1 MKTTDRHQLP
11 PTPIRIPSN
20 LKGWLKDEAAANQRS
35 LNGEVIHR
43 LEQSRTQQLSNQPQ
57 KGNQQ

>member
-1 MKTTDRHQLP
+1 MGKTSSQQA
-11 PTPIRIPSN
+11 PTPIRIPSG

>member
-1 MKTTDRHQLP
+1 MGKTTSQQA
-11 PTPIRIPSN
+11 PTPIRIPSS
-20 LKGWLKDEAAANQRS
+20 LKGWLKDEAASNQRS

-43 LEQSRTQQLSNQPQ
+43 LEQSRTQQLSNPQ